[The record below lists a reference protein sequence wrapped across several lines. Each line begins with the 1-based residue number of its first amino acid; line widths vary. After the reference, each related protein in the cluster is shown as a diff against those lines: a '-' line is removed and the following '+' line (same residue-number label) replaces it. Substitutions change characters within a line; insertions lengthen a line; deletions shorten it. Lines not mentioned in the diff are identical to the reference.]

1 MPKPQP
7 PSYNPEVPLLNVSK
21 RNKNTCPQTTANL
34 YTNVHRSITYNSER
48 TQINYI
54 HTMEY
59 YSTIKGDE
67 VLKHTTT
74 RMNLKMLKLSD
85 KSQSQKTI

>member
-1 MPKPQP
+1 
-7 PSYNPEVPLLNVSK
+7 
-21 RNKNTCPQTTANL
+21 
-34 YTNVHRSITYNSER
+34 
-48 TQINYI
+48 
-54 HTMEY
+54 MEY